1 MKKIRQYFLGL
12 KEGFLDGKLEN
23 YHMLYFWTTASS
35 IMVIALVFVLV
46 SSVFILFELNY
57 VSYIIAIITLVIYAF
72 VILNPKTYSKLMPFT
87 AKLVNYTLGRY
98 GRVVTKKDWKNIKKR
113 YYKMYKKIWSK
124 EAIGGCYFFSWVIA
138 LNLKDAKLMY
148 CAVDGSEEP
157 RISHAVILKDNCV
170 YCTNCR
176 RHFNL
181 EEYKNNE
188 EEVVILSVTK
198 NGIYINE
205 ICSAEEMCE
214 KSQKYKKVCKGDI
227 VYNPHRVNIGS
238 IGVVPQ
244 LHKNMYVPQ
253 IYPVFKI

>member
-181 EEYKNNE
+181 EEYKEITNASIYKIFSEKEYRNKKFFDNIKEGLVKWCKENN
-188 EEVVILSVTK
+188 
-198 NGIYINE
+198 
-205 ICSAEEMCE
+205 
-214 KSQKYKKVCKGDI
+214 
-227 VYNPHRVNIGS
+227 VYCD
-238 IGVVPQ
+238 
-244 LHKNMYVPQ
+244 PQ
-253 IYPVFKI
+253 ISYPGHTKLVEKPL